1 MRTDV
6 SGQPTRPIS
15 GVKQSRRKYMF
26 FSCCTSF
33 ISNGYEYS
41 SPNKISV
48 NDHMKE
54 GETKE
59 VRGANKA
66 EHKCIQIFG
75 RET

>member
-1 MRTDV
+1 VRTDV
-6 SGQPTRPIS
+6 SGQSTRPIFRA
-15 GVKQSRRKYMF
+15 KAIQKEIFF
-26 FSCCTSF
+26 FSCCTSL

-41 SPNKISV
+41 SPNKICV

-66 EHKCIQIFG
+66 E
-75 RET
+75 